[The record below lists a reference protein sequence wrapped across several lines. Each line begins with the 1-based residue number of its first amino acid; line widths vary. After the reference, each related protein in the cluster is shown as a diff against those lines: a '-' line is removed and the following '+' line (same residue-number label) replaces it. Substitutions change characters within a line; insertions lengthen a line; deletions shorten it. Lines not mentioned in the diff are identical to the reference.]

1 MDDVFDPAPARSKSA
16 FLIDVERG
24 LSATQKSLPCQYFY
38 DEIGSN
44 LFEQITELEEY
55 YPTRTEI
62 SILQA
67 HASDI
72 ARHLGP
78 NALMV
83 EYGAGASTKTRIL
96 LDALETPEGYV
107 PIDVSEDFLL
117 QTAEGLRLEYP
128 DLPVHPIVG
137 DFMVR
142 FGLPEAANG
151 TPVGF
156 FPGSTIGN
164 LNDAEILDF
173 MGAARALLGDAGK
186 FVIGVDL
193 RKSPSILI
201 PAYDDAAGV
210 TAKFNLNL
218 LTRINRELGAD
229 FGLGCFAHRAIWN
242 DEASRIEMHLES
254 LRDQTVSIEGRA
266 YTFLA
271 GETIHTEISRKFD
284 LDALTALVSKTGW
297 QLDQVWR
304 DDNDFFAVILLQAAQ
319 SAGGN

>member
-1 MDDVFDPAPARSKSA
+1 MDDVFDPALPPSKSA
-16 FLIDVERG
+16 FLADVERG
-24 LSATQKSLPCQYFY
+24 LSASQKTLPCQYFY

-78 NALMV
+78 NALLV

-96 LDALETPEGYV
+96 LDAVDSLAGYV

-117 QTAEGLRLEYP
+117 QTAAGLRQEYP
-128 DLPVHPIVG
+128 DLPVYPIVG

-142 FGLPEAANG
+142 FGLPDAANG
-151 TPVGF
+151 SPVGF

-164 LNDAEILDF
+164 LNDTEILEF
-173 MGAARALLGDAGK
+173 MHAARALLGDAGT
-186 FVIGVDL
+186 FVVGVDL
-193 RKSPSILI
+193 RKSPSILV
-201 PAYDDAAGV
+201 PAYDDAAGI

-218 LTRINRELGAD
+218 LTRINRELGANFD
-229 FGLGCFAHRAIWN
+229 LNGFAHRAIWN
-242 DEASRIEMHLES
+242 DAASRIEMHLES
-254 LRDQTVSIEGRA
+254 LRDQTVSIDGRGYA
-266 YTFLA
+266 FRA

-284 LDALTALVSKTGW
+284 LDALTTLVWKTGW
-297 QLDQVWR
+297 QLEKVWR
-304 DDNDFFAVILLQAAQ
+304 DDNDHFAVILLRAVQD
-319 SAGGN
+319 AGGK